1 MACSR
6 LSAFALLALLGGGAP
21 GRAQPGPQPPCG
33 GDPAPPFAA
42 LDAAPRVKVWTA
54 ADLESDW
61 KPPVCT
67 GWSASESPTVL
78 ALAARFRFRGGI
90 EELRRKIGAVSAA
103 KGILYWSATQKQWK
117 QLVLEAHAS
126 AGRENDRAR
135 PDFSAN
141 EIAEG
146 KTLYFHQVDNL
157 LGDVVYRMRIRSEA
171 KDRLVFGVENAV
183 PIKYLTITLFE
194 PGQIQSICY
203 LQQESAD
210 VWRYYSLGRTS
221 GKAAALLPGHEASTI
236 NRAVALYRHLAGIPT
251 GQEPPAAR

>member
-1 MACSR
+1 MSCSR
-6 LSAFALLALLGGGAP
+6 LSALVLLALLGSGAQI
-21 GRAQPGPQPPCG
+21 RAQSGPQPPCG
-33 GDPAPPFAA
+33 SDPAPAFAA
-42 LDAAPRVKVWTA
+42 LDAAPRVRVWTA
-54 ADLESDW
+54 ADLGPDW
-61 KPPVCT
+61 KPPACT
-67 GWSASESPTVL
+67 GWTASESPTVL
-78 ALAARFRFRGGI
+78 ALAARFRFPGGM
-90 EELRRKIGAVSAA
+90 EELRRKVGAVSAT

-126 AGRENDRAR
+126 AGRENDQAR
-135 PDFSAN
+135 PDFSAK

-146 KTLYFHQVDNL
+146 KTLFFHQVDNL
-157 LGDVVYRMRIRSEA
+157 LGDVVYRMRIRSA
-171 KDRLVFGVENAV
+171 AQDRLVFDVENAV
-183 PIKYLTITLFE
+183 PITYLTITLFD

-221 GKAAALLPGHEASTI
+221 GKAAALLPGHESSSI

>member
-1 MACSR
+1 M
-6 LSAFALLALLGGGAP
+6 
-21 GRAQPGPQPPCG
+21 RAQSGPQPPCG
-33 GDPAPPFAA
+33 SDPAPPFAA

-54 ADLESDW
+54 AELLSDW
-61 KPPVCT
+61 KPPACT
-67 GWSASESPTVL
+67 GWAASESPTVL
-78 ALAARFRFRGGI
+78 ALAARFRIAGGA
-90 EELRRKIGAVSAA
+90 EALRRKIGAVSES
-103 KGILYWSATQKQWK
+103 KGILYWSATQKKWK

-126 AGRENDRAR
+126 AGPESDRSRA
-135 PDFSAN
+135 DFSAS

-146 KTLYFHQVDNL
+146 RTLYFHQVDNL
-157 LGDVVYRMRIRSEA
+157 LGDVEYRMRIRSAA
-171 KDRLVFGVENAV
+171 KDRLVFDVENAS
-183 PIKYLTITLFE
+183 PIKYLTITLFD

-203 LQQESAD
+203 LQQESAE